1 MSIIEFKDLQYIRQK
16 HRDEKI
22 VFCSGTFDL
31 THAGHVLFFE
41 DCHKY
46 GDILVVALGND
57 YNQKINN
64 KGKGRPI
71 QNESTRLKMVSS
83 LKPVDYVLLDMNAPN
98 DDILA
103 MLPIFFDELK
113 PDIYIVNVDAS
124 DIPRRQK
131 LIKDFN
137 IKMIILER
145 TCPPEFNNISTSKII
160 KKIKDEVEI

>member
-1 MSIIEFKDLQYIRQK
+1 
-16 HRDEKI
+16 
-22 VFCSGTFDL
+22 
-31 THAGHVLFFE
+31 
-41 DCHKY
+41 
-46 GDILVVALGND
+46 
-57 YNQKINN
+57 
-64 KGKGRPI
+64 
-71 QNESTRLKMVSS
+71 MVSS